1 MNVMDTISEITELF
15 IHQNLK
21 KILRETANR

>member
-1 MNVMDTISEITELF
+1 MNVMDTISEIPELL